1 MCNNFQVNMQYMLDQ
16 LHVSSKMLKPVL
28 LICFHIQT
36 SLSLTTNKLIYQGT
50 SIHLHIYIRVTF
62 FLSLI
67 VPFMK
72 LGQLIGLNMHF
83 TIVWIRNKTRTRKRT
98 RQLFGIT
105 ERTEKY
111 RAFLNYSVI
120 KKTVF
125 YERAYSLVSD
135 MLLLCKISLPSGN
148 SWIYTYIN

>member
-1 MCNNFQVNMQYMLDQ
+1 MQYMLDL
-16 LHVSSKMLKPVL
+16 LHVSAKMLKPVL

-50 SIHLHIYIRVTF
+50 SIHLNIYIRVTF

-83 TIVWIRNKTRTRKRT
+83 TDKATVWNNRENRKIQSISKLQGDQGKLCFMNGLIVWFQTCCYYAKFLYHPDI
-98 RQLFGIT
+98 L
-105 ERTEKY
+105 KY
-111 RAFLNYSVI
+111 IHIY
-120 KKTVF
+120 
-125 YERAYSLVSD
+125 
-135 MLLLCKISLPSGN
+135 KIN
-148 SWIYTYIN
+148 

>member
-1 MCNNFQVNMQYMLDQ
+1 MCNNFQVNIQYKLDL

-36 SLSLTTNKLIYQGT
+36 SLSLTNNKPIYQGT

-62 FLSLI
+62 VLSLI
-67 VPFMK
+67 VHFMK

-83 TIVWIRNKTRTRKRT
+83 TIVWIRNKTRIRNRT
-98 RQLFGIT
+98 RQLFGLT
-105 ERTEKY
+105 ERTTKY
-111 RAFLNYSVI
+111 RAFLNYRVI
-120 KKTVF
+120 KKDCV

-135 MLLLCKISLPSGN
+135 LLFLCKISLPSGH
-148 SWIYTYIN
+148 SWIYTYI